1 VNADKTESAMVL
13 AAGLGTR
20 MREQTHTKPKP
31 LVEVGGKSL
40 IDRVLD
46 RVVEAGVTRAVVNVH
61 HFADLLLAHLAS
73 RGRPRIEISDE
84 RGQLLNTG
92 GGVVRALPLLGNNPF
107 LLANSDS
114 IWIEGATPNLVRLVA
129 AYRADEMDAMLLLAP
144 VAGAIGYAGAGDYS
158 MNSEGRLTHR
168 AEREIAPFV
177 YAGAA
182 ILHPRLFE
190 NAPSDA
196 FSLTQS
202 FAKAEESDRL
212 FGLRLDG
219 MWMHVGTPEAILA
232 AEDAIRRS
240 SE

>member
-1 VNADKTESAMVL
+1 MSADKIENAMVL

-20 MREQTHTKPKP
+20 MREQAQSKPKP
-31 LVEVGGKSL
+31 LVEVGGKTL

-46 RVVEAGVTRAVVNVH
+46 RVVEAGVTRVVVNVH
-61 HFADLLLAHLAS
+61 YFGDLLITHLEK

-84 RGQLLNTG
+84 RDQLLNTG
-92 GGVVRALPLLGNNPF
+92 GGIVRALPLLGKNPF
-107 LLANSDS
+107 LLVNSDS
-114 IWIEGATPNLVRLVA
+114 IWIEGATPNLVRLA
-129 AYRADEMDAMLLLAP
+129 TAYRVDEMDAMLLLAP
-144 VAGAIGYAGAGDYS
+144 VAGAVGYSGAGDYA
-158 MNSEGRLTHR
+158 MNSEGQLVRR

-182 ILHPRLFE
+182 ILHPRLFT
-190 NAPSDA
+190 NAPSGA

-202 FAKAEESDRL
+202 FSQAESNGRL

-232 AEDAIRRS
+232 AEDTIRRS